1 MKSTSQGD
9 KSQLYQGRKVV
20 AATLLGNTIEYY
32 EFFIYGLS
40 ASLVF
45 NQLFFPTFDPLVGT
59 LLSLSTFA
67 IAFVARPVGGWI
79 LGHFGDRLGRRPIL
93 MITLS
98 GMGVATFAIGLLP
111 TYDKIGIA
119 APICLVLLRLL
130 QGLSLGGEASGG
142 FIMTLEH
149 APRSHRTLFAG
160 IVGSGNIWGL
170 ILGNGVFLAI
180 SQLPE
185 DQLLSWGWRVPFLL
199 SLALLIIAFYIRFK
213 LEESPV
219 FTAAKTAEETTSR
232 PSAELIRRHART
244 LILTALSTLPVG
256 ITFYVVTT
264 FSAAYGK
271 TIAVSFTKVFTTT
284 MIVAALL
291 TVVIPFFGWLGDRID
306 RKLIFCAGIAVMIVS
321 PFIWFPLFN
330 TGNLGLM
337 VLGFL
342 VPLVGFSATY
352 GVQGAFYPL
361 LYPTAVRYSGLAIS
375 TNVGAVIGASIAPM
389 IATYLLGSFQSW
401 TAIACYMAAAGIVA
415 LLATLLLQESAI
427 DDHFVEQSAR
437 DDSGSSADTHS
448 GARALS
454 MDRPQSL

>member
-9 KSQLYQGRKVV
+9 ESQLYQGRKVV

-79 LGHFGDRLGRRPIL
+79 FGHFGDRLGRRPIL

-199 SLALLIIAFYIRFK
+199 SLALLDHR
-213 LEESPV
+213 
-219 FTAAKTAEETTSR
+219 
-232 PSAELIRRHART
+232 
-244 LILTALSTLPVG
+244 
-256 ITFYVVTT
+256 
-264 FSAAYGK
+264 
-271 TIAVSFTKVFTTT
+271 
-284 MIVAALL
+284 
-291 TVVIPFFGWLGDRID
+291 
-306 RKLIFCAGIAVMIVS
+306 
-321 PFIWFPLFN
+321 
-330 TGNLGLM
+330 
-337 VLGFL
+337 
-342 VPLVGFSATY
+342 
-352 GVQGAFYPL
+352 L
-361 LYPTAVRYSGLAIS
+361 LYSVQTRRESRIHCCEDCGG
-375 TNVGAVIGASIAPM
+375 NN
-389 IATYLLGSFQSW
+389 
-401 TAIACYMAAAGIVA
+401 
-415 LLATLLLQESAI
+415 ESALG
-427 DDHFVEQSAR
+427 R
-437 DDSGSSADTHS
+437 ADPQ
-448 GARALS
+448 ARAHTHPDCAVDAARGNYVLRCNNILGCLRKNDCCQLYES
-454 MDRPQSL
+454 IHHHDDRRGTAHGRHSVLRLAR

>member
-1 MKSTSQGD
+1 
-9 KSQLYQGRKVV
+9 
-20 AATLLGNTIEYY
+20 
-32 EFFIYGLS
+32 
-40 ASLVF
+40 
-45 NQLFFPTFDPLVGT
+45 
-59 LLSLSTFA
+59 
-67 IAFVARPVGGWI
+67 
-79 LGHFGDRLGRRPIL
+79 
-93 MITLS
+93 
-98 GMGVATFAIGLLP
+98 
-111 TYDKIGIA
+111 
-119 APICLVLLRLL
+119 
-130 QGLSLGGEASGG
+130 
-142 FIMTLEH
+142 
-149 APRSHRTLFAG
+149 
-160 IVGSGNIWGL
+160 
-170 ILGNGVFLAI
+170 
-180 SQLPE
+180 
-185 DQLLSWGWRVPFLL
+185 
-199 SLALLIIAFYIRFK
+199 
-213 LEESPV
+213 
-219 FTAAKTAEETTSR
+219 
-232 PSAELIRRHART
+232 
-244 LILTALSTLPVG
+244 
-256 ITFYVVTT
+256 
-264 FSAAYGK
+264 
-271 TIAVSFTKVFTTT
+271 

-437 DDSGSSADTHS
+437 DDSGSSADSHS
-448 GARALS
+448 GARDLS